1 VPKNVNVN
9 NKVLSQVGFGVDK
22 TYAKTTLRKSSI
34 TGSRDLQFE
43 MSQNHTIN
51 ENIEEPASKVDSLKD
66 VLKHLSKEMA
76 VILQDKSHLIPD
88 DTNMR

>member
-1 VPKNVNVN
+1 VPKNINVN
-9 NKVLSQVGFGVDK
+9 NRALSQVGFGIDK
-22 TYAKTTLRKSSI
+22 AKTTLRKNSI

-51 ENIEEPASKVDSLKD
+51 IENIEEPASKVDSLKD

-76 VILQDKSHLIPD
+76 VILQDKSYLIQD
-88 DTNMR
+88 DTNMK